1 MFLGSNWGLVRSNYR
16 PTLLYRGISDSRV
29 SQIPIFMFEKDRS
42 NDLGYFG
49 LELGAPQL
57 RVEEARSSG
66 ACVMQMV
73 AFRRAGTHP

>member
-16 PTLLYRGISDSRV
+16 PSLLYRGISDSRV

-49 LELGAPQL
+49 LEL
-57 RVEEARSSG
+57 RARSSEWRKR
-66 ACVMQMV
+66 VV
-73 AFRRAGTHP
+73 RARG